1 MQQVEAQLALAA
13 RLSLPLDA
21 PTVEIGGEV
30 ITDFDEL
37 VTAIGLMTDPDEGG
51 TWAGRAAGGTVQA
64 FLRRLDAAKPYIGQ
78 LIRGQASEDDAA
90 HAIDTGRAQVTVV
103 DIHRLHDRAQRF
115 VVGVMLKR
123 EFERK
128 EASGSPRPLM
138 LVVLDELNK
147 YAPREGRSPIKDVL
161 LDIAERGR
169 SLGVVLVGAQ
179 QTASEVEPRVVANC
193 SYRVAGRLDAAEA
206 QRGEYGFLTPAAR
219 ARASLLK
226 PGSMILAQPEIPVP
240 LLLRFPHPGL
250 GHAPVRGRRDYGPV
264 REVRVRLLH
273 TADWHVGRTMR
284 GRSRVAEF
292 EAVLAEVVD
301 IARRERVEAM
311 LVCGDTW
318 DHHAPSAES
327 DRLVFEALRECIGHG
342 IQVVL
347 LAGNHDNPRKL
358 RALGLLSELLGV
370 QTQWEVRRPNA
381 GGVLT
386 IEGREHVARIASV
399 PFITEGR
406 YVDAAAIMG
415 LQEDW
420 VSAYADGVAE
430 ILRASAA
437 TFEAGTVNILATHIF
452 VDNARVARVD
462 GSERKLHIGQTYGV
476 TAASLPSTPQYIAL
490 GHVHEPQEHPRR
502 ARADGVQR
510 FAAPARLRRARPAE
524 GRADHRR

>member
-1 MQQVEAQLALAA
+1 M
-13 RLSLPLDA
+13 
-21 PTVEIGGEV
+21 
-30 ITDFDEL
+30 
-37 VTAIGLMTDPDEGG
+37 
-51 TWAGRAAGGTVQA
+51 
-64 FLRRLDAAKPYIGQ
+64 
-78 LIRGQASEDDAA
+78 
-90 HAIDTGRAQVTVV
+90 
-103 DIHRLHDRAQRF
+103 
-115 VVGVMLKR
+115 
-123 EFERK
+123 
-128 EASGSPRPLM
+128 
-138 LVVLDELNK
+138 
-147 YAPREGRSPIKDVL
+147 
-161 LDIAERGR
+161 
-169 SLGVVLVGAQ
+169 
-179 QTASEVEPRVVANC
+179 
-193 SYRVAGRLDAAEA
+193 
-206 QRGEYGFLTPAAR
+206 
-219 ARASLLK
+219 
-226 PGSMILAQPEIPVP
+226 
-240 LLLRFPHPGL
+240 
-250 GHAPVRGRRDYGPV
+250 
-264 REVRVRLLH
+264 RLLH

-406 YVDAAAIMG
+406 YVDAGAIMG

-490 GHVHEPQEHPRR
+490 GHVHEPQDILDAPVPTAYSGSLLQLDFGERGQQKVVRIIDAEPGKPVAQTPVELTSGRPLAELRGTLDEVLARGAEAGDAHLRVRLDVERPEPGIAERVR
-502 ARADGVQR
+502 DAFPNAVDVQIEYEAPEDDEAVEAIGHLSAAELFTRYYQAQHGADPAPELVGLFEELLVEGDEARA
-510 FAAPARLRRARPAE
+510 AE
-524 GRADHRR
+524 TAGGPQ